1 MGRQKGLEWEHVL
14 IQVKN
19 AKGTHLMKC
28 KYCNHVFVGGP
39 HRIRAHILG
48 IRGQGVEKCTT
59 ASDTVRNQLKNAMV
73 HGNDH
78 LNSDVQTDANSNTI
92 VNANADVST
101 DASISS
107 SISMNKM
114 ATKKQKTETS
124 GSLPMSFELALRK
137 QAEEAIAR
145 FFYAEDIAHRKVESS
160 FFHDMLMAV
169 SKVGPSFKAP
179 SAYQLRK
186 KYLNGEVVNVERD
199 LILLK
204 ESWKTYGC
212 TIISDGWSSLHGTM
226 FLKS

>member
-1 MGRQKGLEWEHVL
+1 ML
-14 IQVKN
+14 
-19 AKGTHLMKC
+19 
-28 KYCNHVFVGGP
+28 
-39 HRIRAHILG
+39 
-48 IRGQGVEKCTT
+48 
-59 ASDTVRNQLKNAMV
+59 

-92 VNANADVST
+92 LNANVDAST

-114 ATKKQKTETS
+114 ATKKQKIETS

-137 QAEEAIAR
+137 QAEER

-160 FFHDMLMAV
+160 FFHDMLMVV

-179 SAYQLRK
+179 FAYQLRK
-186 KYLNGEVVNVERD
+186 KYLNGEVVNVEHD

-204 ESWKTYGC
+204 ESLKTYGS
-212 TIISDGWSSLHGTM
+212 TIVSDG
-226 FLKS
+226 